1 MEREVSFLS
10 LFPDYEPEDE
20 QRALL
25 SALRLRDAQ
34 LDRAARTI
42 TLELDSEVYI
52 TEELL
57 DTARAAIEQ
66 RYGLRALELQVHYP
80 ESALETLPPRALYRA
95 FTQAY
100 SPAAASLAGL
110 FGLTLGAICLVVHLA
125 GLDSFGISYLAPFSG
140 VGGARALLRPRL
152 VREPLRD
159 PLLRPL
165 DRRNQGGKR

>member
-34 LDRAARTI
+34 LDRASRTI

-80 ESALETLPPRALYRA
+80 ESALETLPPPEN
-95 FTQAY
+95 T
-100 SPAAASLAGL
+100 PA
-110 FGLTLGAICLVVHLA
+110 
-125 GLDSFGISYLAPFSG
+125 
-140 VGGARALLRPRL
+140 
-152 VREPLRD
+152 
-159 PLLRPL
+159 
-165 DRRNQGGKR
+165 